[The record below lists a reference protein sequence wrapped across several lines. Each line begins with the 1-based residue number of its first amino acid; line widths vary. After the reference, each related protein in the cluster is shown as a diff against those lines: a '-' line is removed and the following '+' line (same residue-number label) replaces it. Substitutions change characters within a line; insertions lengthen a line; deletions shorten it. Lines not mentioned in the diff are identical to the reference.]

1 MRSHSTFRRWR
12 RTHFCR
18 APILAAAVLSVVML
32 LPAAGFQPPVKTT
45 DGFAVP
51 QPGRRFEFPRDHGSH
66 PEFKIEWWYVTGHL
80 FGEQDRRFGFQATFF
95 RRAGP
100 QPTNESAITATSA
113 AFGNDEL
120 HLAHMALL
128 DVQGGRFIHEE
139 RLNRAGWDAGSSTN
153 TLAVWN
159 GNWFLRLGTNANG
172 ALSMQGSIRGEANF
186 SLALTPTKPLVVF
199 GENGV
204 SRKGASPTASSHYL
218 TFSRLAVAG
227 EVTLE
232 GRKQAVRGQAWMD
245 HEISSSQLD
254 ADQAGWDWAS
264 LQLNDGREIMA
275 YRLRKKGGRTD
286 PFSQLAWVDA
296 QGGVTHRNSTQF
308 TWSTVRTWKSPAT
321 GGVYPVTVKLAT
333 TDPISGKPVSFT
345 LEPIILPQELTG
357 ALGGVPYWE
366 GACHVL
372 NEQGANVGSAYLE
385 LTGYVGSLAD
395 RFK

>member
-1 MRSHSTFRRWR
+1 MRSKSTFCGRILTGNRRALV
-12 RTHFCR
+12 F
-18 APILAAAVLSVVML
+18 AAVWFSHLLSGS
-32 LPAAGFQPPVKTT
+32 AAEFQPPLKTA

-66 PEFKIEWWYVTGHL
+66 PNFKIEWWYVTGHL
-80 FGEQDRRFGFQATFF
+80 FGESDRRFGFQATFF

-100 QPTNESAITATSA
+100 ALTNGSPLTAGSEL
-113 AFGNDEL
+113 FGNGEL

-128 DVQGGRFIHEE
+128 DVSGERFIYEE
-139 RLNRAGWDAGSSTN
+139 RLNRVGWDAGSSTN
-153 TLAVWN
+153 TLAVHN
-159 GNWFLRLGTNANG
+159 GNWFLRLGTNAS
-172 ALSMQGSIRGEANF
+172 ASLSLQGSIRGEAAF
-186 SLALTPTKPLVVF
+186 SLELTPTKPLVIF
-199 GENGV
+199 GEKGV

-227 EVTLE
+227 EVTLA
-232 GRKQAVRGQAWMD
+232 GRKQSVRGQAWMD

-254 ADQAGWDWAS
+254 DDQAGWDWAS

-275 YRLRKKGGRTD
+275 YRLRKKDGRTD

-296 QGGVTHRNSTQF
+296 QSRVTNRNSTQF

-321 GGVYPVTVKLAT
+321 AGVYPVHVKLTT
-333 TDPISGKPVSFT
+333 TDPSNGQSVSFT
-345 LEPIILPQELTG
+345 LEPIILPQELNG
-357 ALGGVPYWE
+357 GLGGIPYWE

-372 NEQGANVGSAYLE
+372 NEKAERVGSAYLE

>member
-1 MRSHSTFRRWR
+1 MRSTPTFRRWR
-12 RTHFCR
+12 RMHFCR

-32 LPAAGFQPPVKTT
+32 LPAAEFQPPLKTT

-100 QPTNESAITATSA
+100 PPTNESAITATSA

-232 GRKQAVRGQAWMD
+232 GRKQSVRGQAWMD

-254 ADQAGWDWAS
+254 DDQAGWDWAS

-275 YRLRKKGGRTD
+275 YRLRKKDDRTD
-286 PFSQLAWVDA
+286 PFSQLAWVNT
-296 QGGVTHRNSTQF
+296 QGVVTNFNSTQF
-308 TWSTVRTWKSPAT
+308 SWTAVRTWKSPAT
-321 GGVYPVTVKLAT
+321 GGVYPVHVKLTT
-333 TDPISGKPVSFT
+333 TDPVSGQSVSFT
-345 LEPIILPQELTG
+345 LEPILLQQELSG
-357 ALGGVPYWE
+357 ALGGIPYWE